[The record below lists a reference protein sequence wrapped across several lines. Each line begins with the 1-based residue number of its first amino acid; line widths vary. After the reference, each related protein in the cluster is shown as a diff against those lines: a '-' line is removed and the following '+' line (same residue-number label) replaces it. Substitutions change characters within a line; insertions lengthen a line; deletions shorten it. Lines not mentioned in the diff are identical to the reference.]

1 MSGQVP
7 DLTATS
13 RFLLGMGITEPTA
26 VIDTARVRSNIALMA
41 TRARAADVHFRP
53 HFKTHQSAT
62 IGEWFA
68 AEEVTGITVSSL
80 AMAEYFAD
88 HGWNDITFAML
99 VNVHTT
105 ERIDRLAQRLNA
117 ARGRNGENGPGLGLL
132 VEDAAVFAH
141 LAAALTA
148 PVRVW
153 IKVDTGYGR
162 TGVEWNDSARLK
174 AVGGAVADAMGEVVG
189 GAVLDATLDA
199 ALDADTD
206 QVAAPPLTPA
216 GLLTHA
222 GHAYDARSRHD
233 LDALFAETAA
243 RLQAARAALAIPSAL
258 SGSLLLSVGDT
269 PTCSV
274 ADLAGVD
281 EIRPGNFVFYD
292 LMQLEIGSCTETDL
306 AVAVACPVVGWYPD
320 RRELVIHGGAV
331 HLSKEALTD
340 GDGQRW
346 YGGLGT
352 AGQQRFGPLL
362 PDAHVVSL
370 AQEHGVIAV
379 PDGELHRQI
388 TTLAPGDVVLIFP
401 VHSCLTCNLYDRYL
415 ALDGMEIQRR

>member
-1 MSGQVP
+1 MPGPTP

-13 RFLLGMGITEPTA
+13 RWLLGLGITEPTA
-26 VIDTARVRSNIALMA
+26 VIDTARVHANIARMA
-41 TRARAADVHFRP
+41 ARARAANVHFRP
-53 HFKTHQSAT
+53 HFKTHQSAM

-68 AEEVTGITVSSL
+68 AEKVTGITVSSL

-88 HGWNDITFAML
+88 HGWRDITVAML

-117 ARGRNGENGPGLGLL
+117 ARDRAGENGPGLGLL
-132 VEDAAVFAH
+132 VDDATVFAH
-141 LAAALTA
+141 LAATLTA

-153 IKVDTGYGR
+153 IKIDTGYGR
-162 TGVEWNDSARLK
+162 TGIAWDDSTRL
-174 AVGGAVADAMGEVVG
+174 GTVADVVAG
-189 GAVLDATLDA
+189 LGTDARTDAATGAVLDADIA
-199 ALDADTD
+199 G
-206 QVAAPPLTPA
+206 VAASPLMPT

-222 GHAYDARSRHD
+222 GHAYAARSRRA

-243 RLQAARAALAIPSAL
+243 RLRAARAALAIPSTPPE
-258 SGSLLLSVGDT
+258 SLLLSVGDT

-292 LMQLEIGSCTETDL
+292 LMQLEIGSCAETDL

-320 RRELVIHGGAV
+320 RRELVVHGGAV

-340 GDGQRW
+340 GDAQRW
-346 YGGLGT
+346 YGSLGT
-352 AGQQRFGPLL
+352 ADQQQFGPLL
-362 PDAHVVSL
+362 TDARVVSL

-379 PDGELHRQI
+379 PDGELHRQV
-388 TTLAPGDVVLIFP
+388 TTLAPGDVMLIFP

-415 ALDGMEIQRR
+415 ALDGAEIQRR

>member
-1 MSGQVP
+1 
-7 DLTATS
+7 
-13 RFLLGMGITEPTA
+13 MGITEPTA
-26 VIDTARVRSNIALMA
+26 VIDTARARANIARMA
-41 TRARAADVHFRP
+41 ARARTADVSFRP
-53 HFKTHQSAT
+53 HFKTHQSAA

-68 AEEVTGITVSSL
+68 TEGVTGITVSSL

-88 HGWNDITFAML
+88 HGWRDITVAML

-105 ERIDRLAQRLNA
+105 ERIDRLAKRLNA
-117 ARGRNGENGPGLGLL
+117 ARDRAGEDGPGLGLL
-132 VEDAAVFAH
+132 VDDAAVIAH

-162 TGVEWNDSARLK
+162 TGIAWDDSARLGAAAGAMADTVTD
-174 AVGGAVADAMGEVVG
+174 AVTD
-189 GAVLDATLDA
+189 AVLDA
-199 ALDADTD
+199 DTAG
-206 QVAAPPLTPA
+206 VAASPLTPA

-222 GHAYDARSRHD
+222 GHAYDTRGRRA

-243 RLQAARAALAIPSAL
+243 RLRAARTALAIPSTPPE
-258 SGSLLLSVGDT
+258 SLLLSVGDT

-274 ADLAGVD
+274 ADLAGVN

-292 LMQLEIGSCTETDL
+292 LMQLEIGSCAETDL

-320 RRELVIHGGAV
+320 RRELVVHGGAV

-352 AGQQRFGPLL
+352 AGQQRLGPLL
-362 PDAHVVSL
+362 PDARVVSL

-379 PDGELHRQI
+379 PDGELHRQV

-401 VHSCLTCNLYDRYL
+401 VHSCLTCDLYNRYL
-415 ALDGMEIQRR
+415 ALDGTEIPRR

>member
-1 MSGQVP
+1 MPGPTP

-13 RFLLGMGITEPTA
+13 RWLLGLGITEPTA
-26 VIDTARVRSNIALMA
+26 VIDTARVRANIARMA
-41 TRARAADVHFRP
+41 ARARAANVHFRP
-53 HFKTHQSAT
+53 HFKTHQSAM

-68 AEEVTGITVSSL
+68 AEKVTGITVSSL

-88 HGWNDITFAML
+88 HGWRDITVAML

-105 ERIDRLAQRLNA
+105 ERIDRLAQQLNA
-117 ARGRNGENGPGLGLL
+117 ARDRAGENGPGLGLL
-132 VEDAAVFAH
+132 VDDATVIMH
-141 LAAALTA
+141 LATALTT

-153 IKVDTGYGR
+153 IKIDTGYGR
-162 TGVEWNDSARLK
+162 TGVAWDDSPRL
-174 AVGGAVADAMGEVVG
+174 GAVADAMTGLG
-189 GAVLDATLDA
+189 TDAATGAVLDA
-199 ALDADTD
+199 DTAG
-206 QVAAPPLTPA
+206 VATSPLMPT
-216 GLLTHA
+216 GLLTYA
-222 GHAYDARSRHD
+222 GHAYAARGRRA
-233 LDALFAETAA
+233 LAALFAETAA
-243 RLQAARAALAIPSAL
+243 HLQNARAALATPSTPPE
-258 SGSLLLSVGDT
+258 SLLLSVGDT

-292 LMQLEIGSCTETDL
+292 LMQLEIGSCAETDL

-320 RRELVIHGGAV
+320 RRELVVHGGAV

-340 GDGQRW
+340 GDAQRW

-352 AGQQRFGPLL
+352 ADQQQFGPLL
-362 PDAHVVSL
+362 TDARVVSL

-379 PDGELHRQI
+379 PDGELHRQV

-401 VHSCLTCNLYDRYL
+401 VHSCLTCDLHDRYL
-415 ALDGMEIQRR
+415 ALDGSEIQRR